1 MTKKNFNYTASMHEI
16 EQILE
21 RFRTEEMDVDQLAE
35 EVKRASKLIQAC
47 RERLLK
53 AEQEIAKTLGEA

>member
-1 MTKKNFNYTASMHEI
+1 MHEI

-35 EVKRASKLIQAC
+35 EVKRASQLIQAC